1 MYIKKEISIVITE
14 EEREIL
20 KKAREILMAF
30 EDESSS
36 EDENVLQE
44 MYDEYVKCICYQD
57 ALPTSVDLL
66 TTILGENDK

>member
-20 KKAREILMAF
+20 KKAREILMTF
-30 EDESSS
+30 EDESLS

-44 MYDEYVKCICYQD
+44 MYDEYTKCMCYQD
-57 ALPTSVDLL
+57 ALPTTVDLL
-66 TTILGENDK
+66 TTILGDGDL